1 VVWFGEPI
9 DDSVMAA
16 SRDALDCD
24 VCLAVGTSSIV
35 YPAAALITEAASR
48 GAFTA
53 EINPEPT
60 EVANDLDLAIAGRA
74 EVVLDAVE
82 RVLSES

>member
-1 VVWFGEPI
+1 VPQHA
-9 DDSVMAA
+9 DSGVTGHH
-16 SRDALDCD
+16 AL
-24 VCLAVGTSSIV
+24 
-35 YPAAALITEAASR
+35 EAARR